1 MNRRT
6 FKIDIDFD
14 VQFWALL
21 PAININLHNH
31 EFEFEWLCFGFYF
44 GKQKYEIGEIKQPS
58 KQNRYE

>member
-31 EFEFEWLCFGFYF
+31 EFEFVWLCFGFYF
-44 GKQKYEIGEIKQPS
+44 GKQKYEIGEIK
-58 KQNRYE
+58 

>member
-31 EFEFEWLCFGFYF
+31 EFEFEWL
-44 GKQKYEIGEIKQPS
+44 
-58 KQNRYE
+58 

>member
-21 PAININLHNH
+21 PAININLHNQNSH
-31 EFEFEWLCFGFYF
+31 GRSYVEW
-44 GKQKYEIGEIKQPS
+44 
-58 KQNRYE
+58 

>member
-21 PAININLHNH
+21 PAININLYNH

-44 GKQKYEIGEIKQPS
+44 GKQKYEIREIK
-58 KQNRYE
+58 

>member
-1 MNRRT
+1 MANNNKDMNRRT

-44 GKQKYEIGEIKQPS
+44 GKQKYEIREI
-58 KQNRYE
+58 E

>member
-31 EFEFEWLCFGFYF
+31 GFYF
-44 GKQKYEIGEIKQPS
+44 GKQKYEIGEIK
-58 KQNRYE
+58 